1 MRWLLCA
8 LLFLATTDAEA
19 ARQRGAGEE
28 LLRVVSPPSR
38 NVASAHPHVNVL
50 VTFGTAKDGTAADPS
65 TFRAKL
71 NGQDVTRAFTPTLTG
86 DVPTGLR
93 AELPQASVRLAN
105 SPRNRLRLS
114 IQAVKSQGGGKRAR
128 DVDRVRFGAA
138 DTPNQPPIATIAAD
152 RDIVSVGVPVT
163 FDASGSHDPD
173 FDELEFHWSFS
184 DGEAATGGIVTHAF
198 ASTADAASAT
208 VRVSDGIDEAS
219 QSVSLP
225 AALSPDPGRTAGVL
239 RVEAKALEFSAVATG
254 ASATRSLTVKNTDD
268 TATSQVKIHATLQGG
283 AGFAVAPADVDLGP
297 GASATIDLTFA
308 PAADGHASAQLML
321 VTSASNRPG
330 VTYLTHGYGGTA
342 PGDGPT
348 LVDAPVFAALG
359 TELDR
364 IGSDGSRVSIDAST
378 GTCAPP
384 GASFGGDMCA
394 VDGDCRTFG
403 ELCGTTPVLADVTDL
418 CSDGSS
424 LYVLSEDSFTDP
436 RDDPETEL
444 SGSLVRFD
452 LDAAGNVTGRDVLY
466 RTTDDT
472 TIVACDTVAASAGGL
487 AYLPEFHNV
496 QDTDACPRDERD
508 SLVAVN
514 KGNGG
519 ARTVNGLARMDQVA
533 GLADCDYRD
542 AVNAFEVSP
551 DGGAKYA
558 GFDTKGL
565 WQLTP
570 AAAWITPDVRDMFQ
584 VHPDGSVTFVVGSD
598 RGAVGSIDLYRVSP
612 SQVEHGALPLSA
624 LSPCASFTVPNNAAG
639 DPARTLPTSITLGP
653 ASAPGT
659 GATVLVT
666 FTSGPRTPAADVLP
680 PFGDLRGT
688 VAFSLPSG
696 TTACGVAGV
705 VSLQST
711 PLAR

>member
-184 DGEAATGGIVTHAF
+184 DGEAATGATVTHAF
-198 ASTADAASAT
+198 TSAADAASAT

-394 VDGDCRTFG
+394 VEHHRTHG
-403 ELCGTTPVLADVTDL
+403 VVERRQRQHPNERLEVARGCGRFPFEQRRQPV
-418 CSDGSS
+418 
-424 LYVLSEDSFTDP
+424 P
-436 RDDPETEL
+436 H
-444 SGSLVRFD
+444 
-452 LDAAGNVTGRDVLY
+452 AAGEVAGLANPLAELVPLDDARVSIPLALEGAGSATSVVESWISVGSP
-466 RTTDDT
+466 RTAADGTS
-472 TIVACDTVAASAGGL
+472 VAASAG
-487 AYLPEFHNV
+487 
-496 QDTDACPRDERD
+496 
-508 SLVAVN
+508 S
-514 KGNGG
+514 GG
-519 ARTVNGLARMDQVA
+519 WSGRTSVA
-533 GLADCDYRD
+533 GA
-542 AVNAFEVSP
+542 S
-551 DGGAKYA
+551 
-558 GFDTKGL
+558 
-565 WQLTP
+565 
-570 AAAWITPDVRDMFQ
+570 
-584 VHPDGSVTFVVGSD
+584 SVVVM
-598 RGAVGSIDLYRVSP
+598 
-612 SQVEHGALPLSA
+612 
-624 LSPCASFTVPNNAAG
+624 
-639 DPARTLPTSITLGP
+639 
-653 ASAPGT
+653 
-659 GATVLVT
+659 
-666 FTSGPRTPAADVLP
+666 
-680 PFGDLRGT
+680 RGT
-688 VAFSLPSG
+688 P
-696 TTACGVAGV
+696 
-705 VSLQST
+705 
-711 PLAR
+711 